1 MRLEKQC
8 ERVKDRESKHR
19 QNNNMN
25 VARPEKENERQK
37 TTVGL
42 CSGSVPLQQLGSGPC
57 LSSFDGLSVLSLPLP
72 GEQVFIGVQ
81 WLNLVTCREITHR
94 LC

>member
-1 MRLEKQC
+1 M
-8 ERVKDRESKHR
+8 RVKDRESKQR
-19 QNNNMN
+19 QNNNEN
-25 VARPEKENERQK
+25 VARPEKENEAQK

-42 CSGSVPLQQLGSGPC
+42 RSGSVPPQQLGSGPC

-72 GEQVFIGVQ
+72 GEQVSVGVH
-81 WLNLVTCREITHR
+81 WLNLVTCREITHG